1 MSDKGIDILKAIQD
15 TGEYPKDSDISP
27 VMVVLES
34 QEPIAYEF
42 DATRPVDFS
51 DDISLDEN

>member
-42 DATRPVDFS
+42 DVQGLLIFLMTYP
-51 DDISLDEN
+51 